1 MEIHPRMAWIYCG
14 YRIGSGA
21 DPLHWPPLHPC
32 PPDEPSPHFGLLG
45 TLEAGAIALLV
56 GLLVYFLWSQLCRLL
71 HWTAGHA
78 IGWSCV
84 IAVIISAGIDAWK
97 LFYMGIVRL
106 ESPLY
111 ARLFL
116 ATIHDPNELGSRVV
130 LEIAGALAG
139 VALGWVLF
147 SSRSSEKTVD

>member
-1 MEIHPRMAWIYCG
+1 MNL
-14 YRIGSGA
+14 
-21 DPLHWPPLHPC
+21 PL
-32 PPDEPSPHFGLLG
+32 HFGLLG

-56 GLLVYFLWSQLCRLL
+56 GLLVYLL
-71 HWTAGHA
+71 GYRVSRWLRGTAGHA

-84 IAVIISAGIDAWK
+84 LAVVIAAGIDAWK
-97 LFYMGIVRL
+97 LFSMGMMRL

-116 ATIHDPNELGSRVV
+116 SSIHDPNELGSRVV

-139 VALGWVLF
+139 VALGWVMF
-147 SSRSSEKTVD
+147 SSRSSAKTVD

>member
-1 MEIHPRMAWIYCG
+1 M
-14 YRIGSGA
+14 
-21 DPLHWPPLHPC
+21 
-32 PPDEPSPHFGLLG
+32 
-45 TLEAGAIALLV
+45 
-56 GLLVYFLWSQLCRLL
+56 YFLWSRLCRLL
-71 HWTAGHA
+71 HWSMGHA
-78 IGWSCV
+78 IGWACV
-84 IAVIISAGIDAWK
+84 ISVVASAGIDAWK

>member
-1 MEIHPRMAWIYCG
+1 MAAGLRPGQIPYTGRFFIPAHPMNL
-14 YRIGSGA
+14 
-21 DPLHWPPLHPC
+21 PL
-32 PPDEPSPHFGLLG
+32 HFGLLG

-56 GLLVYFLWSQLCRLL
+56 GLLVYLLWSRLCRVLR
-71 HWTAGHA
+71 WSMGHA
-78 IGWSCV
+78 IGWACV
-84 IAVIISAGIDAWK
+84 ISVVASAGIDAWK

-111 ARLFL
+111 ARIFL
-116 ATIHDPNELGSRVV
+116 STIHDPNELGSRVV

>member
-1 MEIHPRMAWIYCG
+1 M
-14 YRIGSGA
+14 
-21 DPLHWPPLHPC
+21 
-32 PPDEPSPHFGLLG
+32 
-45 TLEAGAIALLV
+45 
-56 GLLVYFLWSQLCRLL
+56 
-71 HWTAGHA
+71 GHA

-84 IAVIISAGIDAWK
+84 IAVIIAAGIDAWK

-111 ARLFL
+111 ARIFL

-139 VALGWVLF
+139 VAHGCCSVRGHRKNRRLTQVFVACRLNAEALNAHLM
-147 SSRSSEKTVD
+147 SHSLH

>member
-1 MEIHPRMAWIYCG
+1 MNL
-14 YRIGSGA
+14 
-21 DPLHWPPLHPC
+21 PL
-32 PPDEPSPHFGLLG
+32 HFGLLG
-45 TLEAGAIALLV
+45 TLEAGAIAMLV

-71 HWTAGHA
+71 RWSMGHA

-84 IAVIISAGIDAWK
+84 IAVIIAAGIDAWK

-111 ARLFL
+111 ARIFL

-139 VALGWVLF
+139 VALAWVLF
-147 SSRSSEKTVD
+147 SSRSSEKPSTDAGFRCLPVKCRGAECASYEPLTSP

>member
-1 MEIHPRMAWIYCG
+1 MNL
-14 YRIGSGA
+14 
-21 DPLHWPPLHPC
+21 PL
-32 PPDEPSPHFGLLG
+32 HFGLLG
-45 TLEAGAIALLV
+45 TLEAGLIALLV
-56 GLLVYFLWSQLCRLL
+56 GLLVYFLWHHLCRVLR
-71 HWTAGHA
+71 WTVGHA

-116 ATIHDPNELGSRVV
+116 STIHDPNELGSRVV

>member
-1 MEIHPRMAWIYCG
+1 MNL
-14 YRIGSGA
+14 
-21 DPLHWPPLHPC
+21 PL
-32 PPDEPSPHFGLLG
+32 HFGLLG
-45 TLEAGAIALLV
+45 TLEAGLIALLV
-56 GLLVYFLWSQLCRLL
+56 GLLVYTLWHRLCR
-71 HWTAGHA
+71 WAQWSMGHA

-84 IAVIISAGIDAWK
+84 IAVIVSAGIDAWK

-116 ATIHDPNELGSRVV
+116 STIHDPNELGSRVV
-130 LEIAGALAG
+130 LEIAGALSG